1 MSAAGPRL
9 TARSRWWRRRGRAF
23 FVVLVGLLVL
33 LGVAGTGVVSGPGG
47 GAARAVSR
55 PFASPASCGPTQGV
69 CPAQVVVG
77 TGAWCWFA
85 DPRAVHINRGG
96 IDEVVVGWLS
106 PTGKV
111 MVETIDAHGVARQTE
126 ISHDYADDHNSP
138 TISVEP
144 DNRITVY
151 WSVHNGG
158 HLYYETTLHPGDIS
172 SWSHSRYLPSNT
184 PGRWGFTYPNPV
196 ILPAEANRHYL
207 FWRGGD
213 WEPTFSTRTN
223 TGQWSQAHVLINFPG
238 RRPYTKVASNGAN
251 RIALAF
257 TDGHPDNNVTSIYF
271 AELHGGGLYSA
282 AGQYI
287 GRLGSE
293 PIVPSA
299 QTIVYD
305 ARASGNVRS
314 WLQDVAFDRAGH
326 PIIAYSIYPPGQSAQ
341 YWYARWDGHRWLRHF
356 LVEAGPSIA
365 VGQPHYLG
373 GMVLDHA
380 RPGIVYLS
388 TMVAGDQQ
396 LQRWTTQDG
405 GHTWTVLPMTTGDQL
420 ELRPVVAQELPG
432 VSTPASTIF
441 VLRGRYINYW
451 HFHTAVTMF
460 SSRFEISH
468 APATT
473 ATDRDRA
480 RDLSGTATTDGD

>member
-1 MSAAGPRL
+1 MPGAGPRL
-9 TARSRWWRRRGRAF
+9 SAGSRWSRRRGRALLI
-23 FVVLVGLLVL
+23 VLLGMLVA

-55 PFASPASCGPTQGV
+55 PVASPASCGPTQGV

-85 DPRAVHINRGG
+85 DPRAVHIDRGG
-96 IDEVVVGWLS
+96 IDEVVVGWLT

-111 MVETIDAHGVARQTE
+111 MVETIDAHGRARQTE

-151 WSVHNGG
+151 WSVHNGAR
-158 HLYYETTLHPGDIS
+158 LYYETTLHPGDIS
-172 SWSHSRYLPSNT
+172 SWSHWRDLPSNT

-213 WEPTFSTRTN
+213 WEPSFSTRTN
-223 TGQWSQAHVLINFPG
+223 TGRWSPAHVLINFPG
-238 RRPYTKVASNGAN
+238 RRPYTKVASNGRD

-271 AELHGGGLYSA
+271 AEIHGGGLYSA
-282 AGQYI
+282 AGQYL

-293 PIVPSA
+293 PIVPS
-299 QTIVYD
+299 TRTTVYD
-305 ARASGNVRS
+305 ARANGNVRS

-326 PIIAYSIYPPGQSAQ
+326 PIIAYSIYPRGQDGQ

-356 LVEAGPSIA
+356 VVDAGPSIA

-380 RPGIVYLS
+380 HPGIVYLS
-388 TMVAGDQQ
+388 TMLGGRQQ

-405 GHTWTVLPMTTGDQL
+405 GHAWTVMSMTTGDQP

-432 VSTPASTIF
+432 ASAAASTIF
-441 VLRGRYINYW
+441 VLRGRYTNYW
-451 HFHTAVTMF
+451 HFDTAVTMF
-460 SSRFEISH
+460 SSRFEISQ
-468 APATT
+468 APAAT
-473 ATDRDRA
+473 AADGDRA
-480 RDLSGTATTDGD
+480 RDLSGDTTPDGD

>member
-1 MSAAGPRL
+1 MPRVGPRL
-9 TARSRWWRRRGRAF
+9 SAGSCWSRRRGRAF
-23 FVVLVGLLVL
+23 VIVLLGMLVA

-55 PFASPASCGPTQGV
+55 PVASPASCGPTQGV

-85 DPRAVHINRGG
+85 DPRAVHIDRGG
-96 IDEVVVGWLS
+96 IDEVVVGWLT
-106 PTGKV
+106 PTGQV
-111 MVETIDAHGVARQTE
+111 MVETIDAHGRARQTE

-151 WSVHNGG
+151 WSVHNGAR
-158 HLYYETTLHPGDIS
+158 LYYETTLHPGDIS
-172 SWSHSRYLPSNT
+172 SWSHWRDLPSNT

-213 WEPTFSTRTN
+213 WEPSFSTRTN
-223 TGQWSQAHVLINFPG
+223 TGQWSPARVLINFPG
-238 RRPYTKVASNGAN
+238 RRPYTKVASNGRD

-271 AELHGGGLYSA
+271 AEIHGGGLYSA
-282 AGQYI
+282 AGQYL

-299 QTIVYD
+299 RTTVYD
-305 ARASGNVRS
+305 ARANGTVRS

-326 PIIAYSIYPPGQSAQ
+326 PIIAYSIYPRGQDGQ

-356 LVEAGPSIA
+356 VVDGRAIDRPRPAPLPRRDGARSRPPRHRLPLHDGRRAPA
-365 VGQPHYLG
+365 VAA
-373 GMVLDHA
+373 LDHPRRWPCVDGHVHDHRRPA
-380 RPGIVYLS
+380 RAAARRRPGAARRRAPRPRRS
-388 TMVAGDQQ
+388 SCSAAAT
-396 LQRWTTQDG
+396 
-405 GHTWTVLPMTTGDQL
+405 PTTGT
-420 ELRPVVAQELPG
+420 
-432 VSTPASTIF
+432 ST
-441 VLRGRYINYW
+441 RR
-451 HFHTAVTMF
+451 
-460 SSRFEISH
+460 
-468 APATT
+468 
-473 ATDRDRA
+473 
-480 RDLSGTATTDGD
+480 